1 MKENRT
7 PADSRVHFK
16 PGNMLYPVPAVMV
29 SCGETD
35 GVSDIVTVAWTGT
48 VCTNPPMVYISLR
61 PGRFSYP
68 IIRDSGEFVI
78 NLVTEKLARA
88 MDYCGVRSGRDT
100 DKWKDCGLTKLPG
113 ETVKCPLIGE
123 SPVNIECRVV
133 SDTELGSHHML
144 LAEVTAVQ
152 VDPAYLDGNGRLEL
166 EKARLLAYSH
176 GTYYGLGQQLG
187 TFGYSVRKK
196 TVGKGSSKAAGATA
210 GKARAGSG
218 KAAVAAAGKARTG
231 SGKAA
236 GAAAGKTKKAP
247 GKAGAATKHTGN
259 GKSGR
264 K

>member
-1 MKENRT
+1 MKDNKL

-100 DKWKDCGLTKLPG
+100 DKWKDCGLTKLPA

-187 TFGYSVRKK
+187 TFGYSVRK
-196 TVGKGSSKAAGATA
+196 TSGKGSSKAAGAAA

-218 KAAVAAAGKARTG
+218 KAAVAAAGKARTC
-231 SGKAA
+231 SE
-236 GAAAGKTKKAP
+236 KTKKAP
-247 GKAGAATKHTGN
+247 GKAGAASKHTGN
-259 GKSGR
+259 GKSVR